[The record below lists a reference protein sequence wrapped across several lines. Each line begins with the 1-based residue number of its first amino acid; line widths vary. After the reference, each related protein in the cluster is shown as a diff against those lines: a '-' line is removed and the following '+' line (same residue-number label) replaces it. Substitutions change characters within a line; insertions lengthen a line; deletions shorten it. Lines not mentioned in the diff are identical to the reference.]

1 MSNKN
6 KRREG
11 IVYSTNPDFD
21 YTQPDDERETLPAS
35 KQTLYV
41 RREVRNGKPVAVV
54 KEFIGSS
61 DDLKNLE
68 KQLKNHCGTGGTS
81 KDGDILIQ
89 GDVKEKV
96 KAFLEKLGY
105 KTKG

>member
-6 KRREG
+6 KRRDG
-11 IVYSTNPDFD
+11 IVYSTNPEFD
-21 YTQPDDERETLPAS
+21 YSQPEEERETLPPA
-35 KQTLYV
+35 KQMLYV

-54 KEFIGSS
+54 KDFIGSA
-61 DDLKNLE
+61 DDLRNLE
-68 KQLKNHCGTGGTS
+68 KQLKNQCGTGGTS

-89 GDVKEKV
+89 GDVKDKV